1 MSLKTLTE
9 KKQREREETT
19 LQFRGGCA
27 PLQLPLRPFI
37 TQISATVG
45 QRQREPRYHT
55 VRSEHV
61 RGNIVQA
68 IWQRLCVCC
77 RRSWGPGRSLVL
89 DTINTLAHTHR
100 DCSGQTSSAKRKTRE
115 VREKSANRFIW
126 DVVTG
131 DSGVWSDEGVTY
143 SKNYWC
149 WMQFTVDLSIDLVV
163 IVTDVGSECLDDG
176 RLVVLLKYF

>member
-68 IWQRLCVCC
+68 IRQRLCVCC
-77 RRSWGPGRSLVL
+77 RRGWGPGRSLVL
-89 DTINTLAHTHR
+89 DTINTLAHTQR
-100 DCSGQTSSAKRKTRE
+100 LFRPDQFGKEKDKRSQRE
-115 VREKSANRFIW
+115 VGESIYLGRGDWWQRCVKWWGSYLFQELLMLNAIYGRFIDRSRHCHCHGCRKRMSW
-126 DVVTG
+126 W
-131 DSGVWSDEGVTY
+131 WS
-143 SKNYWC
+143 
-149 WMQFTVDLSIDLVV
+149 
-163 IVTDVGSECLDDG
+163 VGG
-176 RLVVLLKYF
+176 AT